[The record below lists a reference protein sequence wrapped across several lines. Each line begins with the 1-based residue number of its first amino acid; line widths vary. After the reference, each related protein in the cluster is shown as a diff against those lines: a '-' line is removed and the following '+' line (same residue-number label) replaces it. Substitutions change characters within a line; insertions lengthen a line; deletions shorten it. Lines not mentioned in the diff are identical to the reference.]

1 MGRTSSATT
10 CPVIPF
16 PRPGGPPRSDLP
28 CAGPPGVSPRH
39 RRRRMPRA
47 RRRPRAMHPPAR
59 CIAPFCLFCEAR
71 VPSPCVFL
79 VMPCLFDY
87 LPLCVPS
94 FAARCEIGHFACSR
108 SFSASWSRTCHVTFF
123 TTAQAP
129 KRSRQK
135 EKKRNRG
142 CVCFHV
148 YIHTHSAPFG
158 MTFTRLSWAWPH
170 PPSPRRI
177 PTFPVGTGQTSDCPG
192 RWGHVLLRPLLPLAS
207 HTHTLACGATLA
219 RSGALYVSAGSEEA
233 PGCITVSS
241 STTTLGAVFCTARV
255 AEDWYCA

>member
-1 MGRTSSATT
+1 MGRTSSATP

-28 CAGPPGVSPRH
+28 CAEPPGVSPRH

-47 RRRPRAMHPPAR
+47 RRRPRAMRPPAR

-79 VMPCLFDY
+79 VMPCFFDY

-135 EKKRNRG
+135 EKKRRRPAG
-142 CVCFHV
+142 RCPPASPESCQP
-148 YIHTHSAPFG
+148 SRQKAPF
-158 MTFTRLSWAWPH
+158 SHAPIAI
-170 PPSPRRI
+170 PSPVDPYLPSWHR
-177 PTFPVGTGQTSDCPG
+177 TDSVCTG
-192 RWGHVLLRPLLPLAS
+192 RWGDVLLRLFVALAS
-207 HTHTLACGATLA
+207 HTYRAASALGERLELASPLGLGGCDTLCVCG
-219 RSGALYVSAGSEEA
+219 
-233 PGCITVSS
+233 
-241 STTTLGAVFCTARV
+241 
-255 AEDWYCA
+255 

>member
-28 CAGPPGVSPRH
+28 CAEPPGVSPRH

-47 RRRPRAMHPPAR
+47 RRRPRAMRPPAR

-79 VMPCLFDY
+79 VMPCFFDY

-123 TTAQAP
+123 TPAQAP
-129 KRSRQK
+129 KRSRPK
-135 EKKRNRG
+135 EKKKGKFWDSRWPRLWGLGVATRCASAGERCSGVGLELPSPMGFRG
-142 CVCFHV
+142 CLVWGIGGRATARGFP
-148 YIHTHSAPFG
+148 S
-158 MTFTRLSWAWPH
+158 LS
-170 PPSPRRI
+170 
-177 PTFPVGTGQTSDCPG
+177 
-192 RWGHVLLRPLLPLAS
+192 VLL
-207 HTHTLACGATLA
+207 
-219 RSGALYVSAGSEEA
+219 Y
-233 PGCITVSS
+233 
-241 STTTLGAVFCTARV
+241 
-255 AEDWYCA
+255 

>member
-28 CAGPPGVSPRH
+28 CAEPPGVSPRH

-47 RRRPRAMHPPAR
+47 RRRPRAMRPPAR

-79 VMPCLFDY
+79 VMPCFFDY

-123 TTAQAP
+123 TPAQAP

-135 EKKRNRG
+135 EKKKGKPSRLCLFPRLYTYPLGTLRNDLHRTLLG
-142 CVCFHV
+142 VA
-148 YIHTHSAPFG
+148 TSAL
-158 MTFTRLSWAWPH
+158 T
-170 PPSPRRI
+170 
-177 PTFPVGTGQTSDCPG
+177 PTWVLVGG
-192 RWGHVLLRPLLPLAS
+192 
-207 HTHTLACGATLA
+207 
-219 RSGALYVSAGSEEA
+219 
-233 PGCITVSS
+233 
-241 STTTLGAVFCTARV
+241 
-255 AEDWYCA
+255 

>member
-28 CAGPPGVSPRH
+28 CAEPPGVSPRH

-47 RRRPRAMHPPAR
+47 RRRPRAMRPPAR

-79 VMPCLFDY
+79 VMPCFFDY

-135 EKKRNRG
+135 EKKSHNAARG
-142 CVCFHV
+142 CVPRNVTPDPRLGCPFTSM
-148 YIHTHSAPFG
+148 YIHTRIPSEWSV
-158 MTFTRLSWAWPH
+158 LSWVLPC
-170 PPSPRRI
+170 PPYASL
-177 PTFPVGTGQTSDCPG
+177 DCACT
-192 RWGHVLLRPLLPLAS
+192 LL
-207 HTHTLACGATLA
+207 
-219 RSGALYVSAGSEEA
+219 
-233 PGCITVSS
+233 
-241 STTTLGAVFCTARV
+241 
-255 AEDWYCA
+255 

>member
-1 MGRTSSATT
+1 MGRKSSATT

-28 CAGPPGVSPRH
+28 CAEPPGVSPRH

-47 RRRPRAMHPPAR
+47 RRRPRAMRPPAR

-79 VMPCLFDY
+79 VMPCFFDY

-129 KRSRQK
+129 KRRGRQK
-135 EKKRNRG
+135 EKKRELYSGHLCTCHQSRPVPPG
-142 CVCFHV
+142 LESDALGASVLEP
-148 YIHTHSAPFG
+148 S
-158 MTFTRLSWAWPH
+158 
-170 PPSPRRI
+170 PPSSPDCRLAFPYVSRRPI
-177 PTFPVGTGQTSDCPG
+177 F
-192 RWGHVLLRPLLPLAS
+192 RPAALAS
-207 HTHTLACGATLA
+207 A
-219 RSGALYVSAGSEEA
+219 
-233 PGCITVSS
+233 
-241 STTTLGAVFCTARV
+241 
-255 AEDWYCA
+255 

>member
-1 MGRTSSATT
+1 MGRKSSATT

-28 CAGPPGVSPRH
+28 CAELPGVSPRH
-39 RRRRMPRA
+39 RRRRLPRA
-47 RRRPRAMHPPAR
+47 RPRPRAMRPPAR

-79 VMPCLFDY
+79 VMPCFFDY
-87 LPLCVPS
+87 LPLCVPC

-135 EKKRNRG
+135 EKKKGR
-142 CVCFHV
+142 V
-148 YIHTHSAPFG
+148 
-158 MTFTRLSWAWPH
+158 
-170 PPSPRRI
+170 PRRRAR
-177 PTFPVGTGQTSDCPG
+177 TRAS
-192 RWGHVLLRPLLPLAS
+192 RGHHCLLWHYDFGPA
-207 HTHTLACGATLA
+207 H
-219 RSGALYVSAGSEEA
+219 A
-233 PGCITVSS
+233 P
-241 STTTLGAVFCTARV
+241 RV
-255 AEDWYCA
+255 AEDWCCA

>member
-28 CAGPPGVSPRH
+28 CAEPPGVSPRH

-47 RRRPRAMHPPAR
+47 RRRPRAMRPPAR

-79 VMPCLFDY
+79 VMPCFFDY

-135 EKKRNRG
+135 EKKRRAEHAG
-142 CVCFHV
+142 HWDAPTTQHSSSHTH
-148 YIHTHSAPFG
+148 ISLHTHS
-158 MTFTRLSWAWPH
+158 
-170 PPSPRRI
+170 
-177 PTFPVGTGQTSDCPG
+177 
-192 RWGHVLLRPLLPLAS
+192 LPLMIYQP
-207 HTHTLACGATLA
+207 L
-219 RSGALYVSAGSEEA
+219 
-233 PGCITVSS
+233 
-241 STTTLGAVFCTARV
+241 F
-255 AEDWYCA
+255 

>member
-1 MGRTSSATT
+1 MGRKSSATT

-28 CAGPPGVSPRH
+28 CAEPPGVSPRH

-47 RRRPRAMHPPAR
+47 RRRPRAMRPPAR

-79 VMPCLFDY
+79 VMPCFFDY

-123 TTAQAP
+123 TPAQAP

-135 EKKRNRG
+135 EKKNDAHSRLCTYTPASLRNGPSYPG
-142 CVCFHV
+142 CCHAV
-148 YIHTHSAPFG
+148 
-158 MTFTRLSWAWPH
+158 
-170 PPSPRRI
+170 
-177 PTFPVGTGQTSDCPG
+177 
-192 RWGHVLLRPLLPLAS
+192 
-207 HTHTLACGATLA
+207 HTLAW
-219 RSGALYVSAGSEEA
+219 
-233 PGCITVSS
+233 
-241 STTTLGAVFCTARV
+241 TARAPFFRRGRGSSLSRLGGLGIV
-255 AEDWYCA
+255 PRW

>member
-28 CAGPPGVSPRH
+28 CAEPPGVSPRH

-47 RRRPRAMHPPAR
+47 RRRPRAMRPPAR

-79 VMPCLFDY
+79 VMPCFFDY
-87 LPLCVPS
+87 LPLCVLC
-94 FAARCEIGHFACSR
+94 FAARGEIGHFDYSR

-123 TTAQAP
+123 TPAQAP

-135 EKKRNRG
+135 EKKKG
-142 CVCFHV
+142 HWIHV
-148 YIHTHSAPFG
+148 YIHTDPHPFG
-158 MTFTRLSWAWPH
+158 MVRPILGVAM
-170 PPSPRRI
+170 PSIR
-177 PTFPVGTGQTSDCPG
+177 
-192 RWGHVLLRPLLPLAS
+192 
-207 HTHTLACGATLA
+207 
-219 RSGALYVSAGSEEA
+219 
-233 PGCITVSS
+233 
-241 STTTLGAVFCTARV
+241 
-255 AEDWYCA
+255 